1 MSSPFDFI
9 NAVSQTKKDIFAEDP
24 QANKDYVPY
33 IINKGLSY
41 FTDTVLYANEL
52 NRCAH
57 LDHDMQFY
65 YLINSIRPQKR
76 YAKWVKK
83 ISEDDLELVKVHY
96 GYNDDKARQAM
107 SILSDDQ
114 IKLIRKSREQGGTK

>member
-1 MSSPFDFI
+1 
-9 NAVSQTKKDIFAEDP
+9 
-24 QANKDYVPY
+24 
-33 IINKGLSY
+33 
-41 FTDTVLYANEL
+41 
-52 NRCAH
+52 
-57 LDHDMQFY
+57 MQFY